1 MKVKIYERFIEILEY
16 STIQLKYF
24 RISLCR
30 SYIFGTKDLIFRK
43 YIIPRRM
50 TIKDKAK
57 IFKCK
62 KIDLSRLNLKK
73 NSMRINNDIL
83 IEYITTPFIDKYD
96 NDYNFD
102 IAKKI
107 KNNFRVD
114 SSKNNGVTSMYF
126 KELNN
131 SQNINMLWISKNN

>member
-16 STIQLKYF
+16 SMIQLKYF

-50 TIKDKAK
+50 TIEDKAK

-83 IEYITTPFIDKYD
+83 IEYITTPFIDKFD